1 MEVTLDSVTVSD
13 AAEQYLSTSKEK
25 DIPSAQRELARFVQ
39 QCGKYTD
46 GRDREVSSLQ
56 PIQVEEYSATSGNF
70 GDEGAV
76 RLAITKRFLTFLN
89 KDGLTNA
96 KLASFAKAR
105 RNGRKRAGGKPRSG
119 LLSAPKQF
127 TAEGHSKLLAELEQL
142 KAKRGNLAEAIREA
156 SSTGDVSENSPL
168 DAVKEEQGQVE
179 SRIRDLEIN
188 LKDAIIM
195 SDSVKSGKKAVSARL
210 GSRVV
215 LLQLDTAKKA
225 EYLLVEPSEADP
237 SAGKLS
243 VASPVGQ
250 AVLNH
255 VPGDKVNVT
264 TPSGSVP
271 YEVTKVK

>member
-1 MEVTLDSVTVSD
+1 MDSVTV
-13 AAEQYLSTSKEK
+13 AEAVEKYLATGKEK
-25 DIPSAQRELARFVQ
+25 EIQPAQRELSRFIQ
-39 QCGKYTD
+39 ECGKYSD

-56 PIQVEEYSATSGNF
+56 PIQVEEYSATSGHF
-70 GDEGAV
+70 GDEGVV
-76 RLAITKRFLTFLN
+76 RLAITKRFLIFLN
-89 KDGLTNA
+89 KDGLTEA
-96 KLASFAKAR
+96 KLSSFAKAR
-105 RNGRKRAGGKPRSG
+105 RNGRKRASGKPRSG

-127 TAEGHSKLLAELEQL
+127 TAEGHGKLLAELEQL
-142 KAKRGNLAEAIREA
+142 KSKRGNLAEAIREA

-168 DAVKEEQGQVE
+168 DAAKEEQGQVE

-195 SDSVKSGKKAVSARL
+195 SDSGKGGKQTSARL

-215 LLQLDTAKKA
+215 LLQLNTDKKT

-237 SAGKLS
+237 AAGKLS
-243 VASPVGQ
+243 IASPVGQ

-255 VPGDKVNVT
+255 VPGDKVDVT
-264 TPSGSVP
+264 TPNGSIP

>member
-1 MEVTLDSVTVSD
+1 MDSVTVAD
-13 AAEQYLSTSKEK
+13 AVEKYLATNKEK
-25 DIPSAQRELARFVQ
+25 DIPAAQRELSRFIQ
-39 QCGKYTD
+39 ECGRYSD

-56 PIQVEEYSATSGNF
+56 PIQVEEYSATSGHF

-76 RLAITKRFLTFLN
+76 RLAITKRFLAFLT
-89 KDGLTNA
+89 KDGFTDS

-105 RNGRKRAGGKPRSG
+105 RNGRKRALGKPRSG
-119 LLSAPKQF
+119 LLSEPKQF
-127 TAEGHSKLLAELEQL
+127 TAEGHSKLLSELEQL

-168 DAVKEEQGQVE
+168 DAAKEEQGQVE

-195 SDSVKSGKKAVSARL
+195 SESGKSGTKAAARL

-215 LLQLDTAKKA
+215 LLHLDTDKKT

-237 SAGKLS
+237 TTGKLS
-243 VASPVGQ
+243 IASPVGQ

-255 VPGDKVNVT
+255 TSGDKVDVT
-264 TPSGSVP
+264 TPNGKVP
-271 YEVTKVK
+271 YEVTKVR

>member
-1 MEVTLDSVTVSD
+1 MDSVTVSE
-13 AAEQYLSTSKEK
+13 AVEKYLAVGKEK
-25 DIPSAQRELARFVQ
+25 DIPSAKRELSRFIQ
-39 QCGKYTD
+39 ECGKYTD
-46 GRDREVSSLQ
+46 GKDREVSSLQ

-70 GDEGAV
+70 GEEGVV

-89 KDGLTNA
+89 KDGLTGA

-105 RNGRKRAGGKPRSG
+105 RNGRKRAAGKPRSG
-119 LLSAPKQF
+119 LLSEPKQF

-168 DAVKEEQGQVE
+168 DAAKEEQGQVE

-195 SDSVKSGKKAVSARL
+195 SDTDKLGKKTSVRL
-210 GSRVV
+210 GSRVI
-215 LLQLDTAKKA
+215 LMQLNTAKKA

-255 VPGDKVNVT
+255 VPGDKVDVVT
-264 TPSGSVP
+264 PGGPVP